1 MRDPVTLAIVSSASA
16 LVHARLLSTLH
27 AALPRVGV
35 LDPGVF
41 ACDLAGTEELLG
53 APARVARRVLAR
65 CARVGTQV
73 SAGIAP
79 TPFVARVVAERT
91 PAGEV
96 RAVEDGRAF
105 LASLP
110 LDVLPVDEKVREE
123 LCLLG
128 LRVVGDFAELP
139 RGAVFDRF
147 GSAVARAHALARGE
161 FDDMVRATAPPRR
174 IRARRAWDD
183 AIASH
188 EQLVFALRVVVD
200 EISAVL
206 ARDGLAALRLE
217 LRLDRED
224 ARPLHIERSVL
235 PPTRE
240 STALLR
246 SLRWALEERAEVGLV
261 TGCALEVPEVEAA
274 RGRQIGLFAPDGAR
288 QEEAIAT
295 ARYLRAKLGRGVVLR
310 ARVAD
315 TDARL
320 PERASEWVE
329 VIA

>member
-16 LVHARLLSTLH
+16 EVHARLLSTLH
-27 AALPRVGV
+27 SVLPRVGV

-53 APARVARRVLAR
+53 APARVARRVIGR
-65 CARVGTQV
+65 CARVGVQA

-79 TPFVARVVAERT
+79 TPFVARVIAERT

-123 LCLLG
+123 LRLLG
-128 LRVVGDFAELP
+128 LRIVGDFAELP

-161 FDDMVRATAPPRR
+161 FGDMVRATAPPRR
-174 IRARRAWDD
+174 IRARRVWDD
-183 AIASH
+183 PIASH

-217 LRLDRED
+217 MRLDRED
-224 ARPLHIERSVL
+224 AGPLRIERSVL

-240 STALLR
+240 RTALLR
-246 SLRWALEERAEVGLV
+246 SLRWALEERDQLGLV

-288 QEEAIAT
+288 HEEAIAT

-315 TDARL
+315 ADARL

>member
-16 LVHARLLSTLH
+16 EVHARLLSTFH
-27 AALPRVGV
+27 ATLPRVGV

-41 ACDLAGTEELLG
+41 VCDLAGTEELLG
-53 APARVARRVLAR
+53 APARIARRVLGR
-65 CARVGTQV
+65 CARAGAQA

-123 LCLLG
+123 LRLLG
-128 LRVVGDFAELP
+128 LRIVGDFAELP

-161 FDDMVRATAPPRR
+161 FGDMVRATAPPRR

-200 EISAVL
+200 EISARL

-224 ARPLHIERSVL
+224 AGPLRIERSVL

-240 STALLR
+240 GTALLR
-246 SLRWALEERAEVGLV
+246 SLRWALEERDQLGLV

-288 QEEAIAT
+288 HEEAIAT

-315 TDARL
+315 ADARL
-320 PERASEWVE
+320 PERVSEWVE

>member
-1 MRDPVTLAIVSSASA
+1 MRDPVTLAVVATETPE
-16 LVHARLLSTLH
+16 LHARLLSTLH

-35 LDPGVF
+35 LGPGVF

-53 APARVARRVLAR
+53 APKRVARGILAR
-65 CARVGTQV
+65 CARVGARASV
-73 SAGIAP
+73 GIAP

-91 PAGEV
+91 PPGEV
-96 RAVEDGRAF
+96 RAVDDARAF

-110 LDVLPVDEKVREE
+110 LEVLPVDEKVHEE
-123 LCLLG
+123 LRLLG
-128 LRVVGDFAELP
+128 LRRVGEFAELP
-139 RGAVFDRF
+139 RGSVFDRF

-161 FDDMVRATAPPRR
+161 FGDMVRASTPPRR

-183 AIASH
+183 AIASR

-200 EISAVL
+200 EISAAL

-224 ARPLHIERSVL
+224 AGPLRIERAVL

-240 STALLR
+240 AAALLR
-246 SLRWALEERAEVGLV
+246 SLRWALEERDELGLV
-261 TGCALEVPEVEAA
+261 TGCAIEVPEVEAA

-295 ARYLRAKLGRGVVLR
+295 ARYLRAKLGKSAVLR
-310 ARVAD
+310 ARVANE
-315 TDARL
+315 DARL
-320 PERASEWVE
+320 PERATEWVE

>member
-1 MRDPVTLAIVSSASA
+1 MRDPVTLAVVAA
-16 LVHARLLSTLH
+16 DAPELHGRLLGTLH
-27 AALPRVGV
+27 ATLPRVGV

-53 APARVARRVLAR
+53 PPARVARRVLQR
-65 CARVGTQV
+65 CARMGAQV
-73 SAGIAP
+73 SVGIGP

-91 PAGEV
+91 PPGEV
-96 RAVEDGRAF
+96 RAVDDGRAF
-105 LASLP
+105 LAPLP
-110 LDVLPVDEKVREE
+110 LEVLPVEGKVHEE
-123 LCLLG
+123 LRLLG
-128 LRVVGDFAELP
+128 LRVVGDFADLP

-147 GSAVARAHALARGE
+147 GSGVARAHALARAEYG
-161 FDDMVRATAPPRR
+161 DMVRASAPPRR
-174 IRARRAWDD
+174 IRARRAWDH
-183 AIASH
+183 AIASR

-200 EISAVL
+200 EISAAL

-224 ARPLHIERSVL
+224 AGPLRVDRAVL

-240 STALLR
+240 SAALLR
-246 SLRWALEERAEVGLV
+246 SLRWALEERSELGLV

-288 QEEAIAT
+288 HEEAIAT
-295 ARYLRAKLGRGVVLR
+295 ARYLRAKLGAGAVLQ
-310 ARVAD
+310 ARVVD
-315 TDARL
+315 PDARL
-320 PERASEWVE
+320 PERATEWEE

>member
-1 MRDPVTLAIVSSASA
+1 LRDPVTLAIVAA
-16 LVHARLLSTLH
+16 PEVHGRMLATLH

-53 APARVARRVLAR
+53 PAARVARRVLAR
-65 CARVGTQV
+65 SARAGVHA
-73 SAGIAP
+73 SAGIGP

-91 PAGEV
+91 PPGEMRSV
-96 RAVEDGRAF
+96 DDARAF
-105 LASLP
+105 LAPLP
-110 LDVLPVDEKVREE
+110 LDVLPVDDKVHEE
-123 LCLLG
+123 LRLLG
-128 LRVVGDFAELP
+128 LRLVGEFASLP

-161 FDDMVRATAPPRR
+161 YDDLVRASAPPRR

-183 AIASH
+183 AIAAR

-200 EISAVL
+200 EISATL
-206 ARDGLAALRLE
+206 ARDGFAALRLE

-224 ARPLHIERSVL
+224 AGPLRIERTVL

-240 STALLR
+240 SAALLR
-246 SLRWALEERAEVGLV
+246 SLRWALEERDELGLV

-288 QEEAIAT
+288 KEEAIAT
-295 ARYLRAKLGRGVVLR
+295 ARYLRAKLGKGAVVR
-310 ARVAD
+310 ARVVD
-315 TDARL
+315 EVARL
-320 PERASEWVE
+320 PERANEWVE
-329 VIA
+329 VTA